1 MNQNLNFMSYTVRIT
16 DILSLTHDVKM
27 LKTEKPKG
35 YNFKPGQA
43 TEVAINKED
52 WKDEKRPFTYT
63 SLPEDDYL
71 EFVIKFYRDHD
82 GVTKQIEDLV
92 EGDELIIDDS
102 WGAIQYKGKGV
113 FIAGGAGITPFISI
127 FRDLKSKGDLEG
139 NKLIFANKT
148 GKDVIMESYFH
159 EILGEDFISILDQEK
174 VEGHANGRVNMDF
187 LKDNLDD
194 FSQEFYVC
202 GPQPIVEGVSEIL
215 KQLGANPDGITFEE

>member
-1 MNQNLNFMSYTVRIT
+1 MSYTVRIT

-174 VEGHANGRVNMDF
+174 VEGHANGRVNMNF

-202 GPQPIVEGVSEIL
+202 GPQPMVEAVSEIL

>member
-1 MNQNLNFMSYTVRIT
+1 MPYTVKIT
-16 DILSLTHDVKM
+16 DTFSLTHDVKRF
-27 LKTEKPKG
+27 KTEKPKG
-35 YNFKPGQA
+35 YTFVPGQA
-43 TEVAINKED
+43 TEVAINKEG
-52 WKDEKRPFTYT
+52 WKEEKRPFTFT
-63 SLPEDDYL
+63 SLPEEDHL

-127 FRDLKSKGDLEG
+127 LRDLSAKGELEG

-159 EILGEDFISILDQEK
+159 ELLGEDFISILDKEK
-174 VEGHANGRVNMDF
+174 LEGHFHGRVNMDF
-187 LKDNLDD
+187 LKERIED

-202 GPQPIVEGVSEIL
+202 GPQPMVEGVSEIL
-215 KQLGANPDGITFEE
+215 KHLGANPDGITFEE